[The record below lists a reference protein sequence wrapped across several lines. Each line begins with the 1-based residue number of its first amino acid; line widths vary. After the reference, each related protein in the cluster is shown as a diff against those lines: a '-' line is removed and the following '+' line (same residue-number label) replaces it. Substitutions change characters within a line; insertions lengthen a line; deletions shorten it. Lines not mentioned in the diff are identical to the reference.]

1 MELLQEYGLFFA
13 KLVTALV
20 VVLIFVSAVAGV
32 IAKSRERRPD
42 RLTVRKLNDRY
53 RRMEKTI
60 RHAVEGSA
68 NWRERLRK
76 KLGWQRGDSSS
87 SKGESAEPP
96 KPDTPT
102 EHPGQDSGE
111 QDRPR
116 VYVLRFTGDIRASS
130 VDSLREEVTA
140 ILTLARPEQDRVI
153 VCLESPGGLV
163 PSYGLAASQL
173 ARLRDQGLDLTVAVD
188 RVAASGGYMMAAVA
202 HRIVAAPFAVLGS
215 IGVVAQIPNL
225 HRWLERHD
233 IDVELLTAGEYKRT
247 LTVLG
252 ENTDEGRRKFREQL
266 EEAHDQFKTFLSRYR
281 PSLDLEKLATGEHW
295 YGEQAHELG
304 LADELRTSDDLLLE
318 TSREADLFEITYTRP
333 QRLSRRITLAMESI
347 VERVLRSQG
356 PEARL

>member
-32 IAKSRERRPD
+32 VAKTREKRPD

-53 RRMEKTI
+53 RRMEKTV

-68 NWRERLRK
+68 TWRQRLRH
-76 KLGWQRGDSSS
+76 KLGLRRG
-87 SKGESAEPP
+87 PP
-96 KPDTPT
+96 T
-102 EHPGQDSGE
+102 SGE
-111 QDRPR
+111 DESSASPNTDASTDHASRDSDEQERPR
-116 VYVLRFTGDIRASS
+116 VYLLRFTGDIRASS

-173 ARLRDQGLDLTVAVD
+173 ARLRDKGLDLTVAVD

-202 HRIVAAPFAVLGS
+202 NRIVAAPFAVLGS

-233 IDVELLTAGEYKRT
+233 IDVELLTAGEHKRT

-266 EEAHDQFKTFLSRYR
+266 DEAHGQFKTFLSRYR
-281 PSLDLEKLATGEHW
+281 PSLDLDKVATGEHW

-318 TSREADLFEITYTRP
+318 TSREADLFEITYTRQ

-347 VERVLRSQG
+347 VERVLRSRG